1 VTARHLLALEGMS
14 RQQIEAC
21 FSRAAEHLESAPTSK
36 PLAGKLVANLF
47 FEPSTRT
54 RSSFEA
60 AAKALGAEVLNW
72 TVMGSSASKGETLLD
87 TVRNIAALGPF
98 AIVLRHQASG
108 AAAFAAA
115 NVPCSVVN
123 AGDGRHEHPSQGLL
137 DTFTL
142 WRRWKDF
149 RNRRVAIVG
158 DVLHSRVARS
168 NLHALKTLGAT
179 VTFCGPR
186 SFVPHGWSALGVQ
199 VDVDFDRALEGA
211 DAVMVLRVQKE
222 RMDQAYFAN
231 EGEYHRRWG
240 LTVERGARLKADAV
254 VMHPGPVN
262 RGVEIAAEIAD
273 GPRSLILEQVRN
285 GVFIRMAILEGLT
298 R

>member
-1 VTARHLLALEGMS
+1 MTARHLLALEGMS
-14 RQQIEAC
+14 RERIEA
-21 FSRAAEHLESAPTSK
+21 FFERAAQHEAGRPNDAPLK
-36 PLAGKLVANLF
+36 GRLVANLF

-60 AAKALGAEVLNW
+60 AAKSLGADVLNW
-72 TVMGSSASKGETLLD
+72 TIAGSSASKGETLLD

-98 AIVLRHQASG
+98 AIIIRHQASG

-115 NVPCSVVN
+115 NVPCSVIN

-142 WRRWKDF
+142 WRKWKTF
-149 RNRRVAIVG
+149 NGRRVLIVG

-168 NLHALKTLGAT
+168 NLHALKALGAR
-179 VTFCGPR
+179 VTLCGPR
-186 SFVPHGWSALGVQ
+186 SLVSEGWAALGAE
-199 VDVDFDRALEGA
+199 VDIELDRAIEGA
-211 DAVMVLRVQKE
+211 DAVMVLRVQRE
-222 RMDQAYFAN
+222 RMADAFFAS
-231 EGEYHRRWG
+231 EREYHQRWG
-240 LTVERGARLKADAV
+240 LTIERAQALKPDAV

-262 RGVEIAAEIAD
+262 RGVEIAPEVAD
-273 GPRSLILEQVRN
+273 GPRSLILEQVKN
-285 GVFIRMAILEGLT
+285 GVFVRMAILESV

>member
-1 VTARHLLALEGMS
+1 VTSRHLLALEGMP
-14 RQQIEAC
+14 RQQLEAF
-21 FSRAAEHLESAPTSK
+21 FSRAAELAQGPVTNK
-36 PLAGKLVANLF
+36 PLAGRLIANLF

-60 AAKALGAEVLNW
+60 AAKALGADVLNW
-72 TVMGSSASKGETLLD
+72 TVAGSSASKGETLQD
-87 TVRNIAALGPF
+87 TVKNIASLGPF

-108 AAAFAAA
+108 AAKFAAE

-142 WRRWKDF
+142 WKRWKGF
-149 RNRRVAIVG
+149 QGRRVAIVG

-168 NLHALKTLGAT
+168 NLHALKALGAT

-186 SFVPHGWSALGVQ
+186 SFVPQTWTGLGAQ
-199 VDVDFDRALEGA
+199 VEVDFDRAIEGA
-211 DAVMVLRVQKE
+211 DAVMVLRVQRE
-222 RMDQAYFAN
+222 RMNEAFFAN
-231 EGEYHRRWG
+231 EAEYHRRWG
-240 LTVERGARLKADAV
+240 LTVERAARLKPDAV

-262 RGVEIAAEIAD
+262 RGVEIAAEVAD
-273 GPRSLILEQVRN
+273 GPRSLILEQVKN
-285 GVFIRMAILEGLT
+285 GVFIRMAILESL

>member
-1 VTARHLLALEGMS
+1 MP
-14 RQQIEAC
+14 RQQLETF
-21 FSRAAEHLESAPTSK
+21 FSRAAELEARVPAQP
-36 PLAGKLVANLF
+36 PLAGRLVANLF

-72 TVMGSSASKGETLLD
+72 TVSGSSASKGETLLD

-98 AIVLRHQASG
+98 AIIIRHHASG

-115 NVPCSVVN
+115 NVPCSVIN

-142 WRRWKDF
+142 WRRWKTF
-149 RNRRVAIVG
+149 QNRRVLVVG

-168 NLHALKTLGAT
+168 NLHALKALGAA
-179 VTFCGPR
+179 VTLCGPR
-186 SFVPHGWSALGVQ
+186 SLVADGWAALGAQ
-199 VDVDFDRALEGA
+199 VDNDLDRALEGA
-211 DAVMVLRVQKE
+211 DAVMVLRVQRE
-222 RMDQAYFAN
+222 RMADAYFAS
-231 EGEYHRRWG
+231 EREYHQRWG
-240 LTVERGARLKADAV
+240 LSAERAARLKPDAV

-262 RGVEIAAEIAD
+262 RGVEIAPEVAD
-273 GPRSLILEQVRN
+273 GPRSLILEQVKN
-285 GVFIRMAILEGLT
+285 GVFVRMAILESVK
-298 R
+298 

>member
-1 VTARHLLALEGMS
+1 VTRHLLALEGMS
-14 RQQIEAC
+14 RQAIEA
-21 FSRAAEHLESAPTSK
+21 FFTRAAEHESGVQHRC
-36 PLAGKLVANLF
+36 PLQGRLVANLF

-72 TVMGSSASKGETLLD
+72 TVAGSSASKGETLLD

-98 AIVLRHQASG
+98 AIVIRHQASG

-115 NVPCSVVN
+115 NVPCSVIN

-142 WRRWKDF
+142 WRRWKTF
-149 RNRRVAIVG
+149 QGRKVLVVG

-168 NLHALKTLGAT
+168 NLHALKTLGAS
-179 VTFCGPR
+179 VTLCGPR
-186 SFVPHGWSALGVQ
+186 SLVSEGWAALGAQ
-199 VDVDFDRALEGA
+199 VDIDLDRALEGA
-211 DAVMVLRVQKE
+211 DAVMVLRVQRE
-222 RMDQAYFAN
+222 RMADAFFAS
-231 EGEYHRRWG
+231 EREYHQRWG
-240 LTVERGARLKADAV
+240 LTIERAGQLKEGAV

-262 RGVEIAAEIAD
+262 RGVEIAPEVAD

-285 GVFIRMAILEGLT
+285 GVFIRMAILESV

>member
-1 VTARHLLALEGMS
+1 MSAKHLLALEGMP
-14 RQQIEAC
+14 RQQIEA
-21 FSRAAEHLESAPTSK
+21 FFERAAQHEAGRPNDAPLK
-36 PLAGKLVANLF
+36 GRLVANLF

-60 AAKALGAEVLNW
+60 AAKSLGADVLNW
-72 TVMGSSASKGETLLD
+72 TIAGSSASKGETLLD

-98 AIVLRHQASG
+98 AIVIRHQASG

-115 NVPCSVVN
+115 NVPCSVIN

-142 WRRWKDF
+142 WRKWKTF
-149 RNRRVAIVG
+149 NGRRVLIVG

-168 NLHALKTLGAT
+168 NLHALKALGAR
-179 VTFCGPR
+179 VTLCGPR
-186 SFVPHGWSALGVQ
+186 SLVSEGWAALGAE
-199 VDVDFDRALEGA
+199 VDIELDRAIEGA
-211 DAVMVLRVQKE
+211 DAVMVLRVQRE
-222 RMDQAYFAN
+222 RMADAFFAS
-231 EGEYHRRWG
+231 EREYHQRWG
-240 LTVERGARLKADAV
+240 LTIERAQALKPDAV

-262 RGVEIAAEIAD
+262 RGVEIAPEVAD
-273 GPRSLILEQVRN
+273 GPRSLILEQVKN
-285 GVFIRMAILEGLT
+285 GVFVRMAILESV